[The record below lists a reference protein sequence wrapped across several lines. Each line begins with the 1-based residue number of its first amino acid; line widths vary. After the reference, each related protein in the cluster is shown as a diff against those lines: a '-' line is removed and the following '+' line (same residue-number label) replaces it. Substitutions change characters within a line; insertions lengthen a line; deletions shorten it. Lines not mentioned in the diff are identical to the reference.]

1 MIILETGSVWEII
14 APQFAEFLEE
24 SIKNQGI
31 VVVFHQIHQLI
42 VNVKQFVGII
52 PKSWLAETNEKWADP
67 LLKVVGSRKNV

>member
-1 MIILETGSVWEII
+1 MTILETGSVWEII
-14 APQFAEFLEE
+14 APQFAELLEE

-52 PKSWLAETNEKWADP
+52 PKS
-67 LLKVVGSRKNV
+67 